1 MTSWQETL
9 KNRVQYLENENL
21 KLNQQIAMLTRENEV
36 LSRLANAPP
45 TIMIACEK
53 IVESAAQLTTSANEL
68 LKRGGQK

>member
-9 KNRVQYLENENL
+9 KNKVQYLENENL
-21 KLNQQIAMLTRENEV
+21 KLNHQIAMLTRENAV

>member
-1 MTSWQETL
+1 MTSWQKTL

-21 KLNQQIAMLTRENEV
+21 KLNQQIAMLTRENVV

-68 LKRGGQK
+68 LKREGKK

>member
-21 KLNQQIAMLTRENEV
+21 KLNQQIAMLTRENVV

-68 LKRGGQK
+68 LKREGKK